1 MPLTLPQK
9 RTVNSSLTKISI
21 STMTQY
27 RIIDLDTDSIVAN
40 GIHTY
45 HDAQLTLAQYQLDYP
60 ECKFEIDTYIKH

>member
-40 GIHTY
+40 GIHTLPL
-45 HDAQLTLAQYQLDYP
+45 ATLTLEQYQLNYP
-60 ECKFEIDTYIKH
+60 TCRFEIDTYIKP

>member
-1 MPLTLPQK
+1 
-9 RTVNSSLTKISI
+9 
-21 STMTQY
+21 MTQY

>member
-9 RTVNSSLTKISI
+9 HTVNSSPIQISN

-40 GIHTY
+40 GIPTLPL
-45 HDAQLTLAQYQLDYP
+45 ATLTLEQYQLNYP
-60 ECKFEIDTYIKH
+60 TCRFEIETYNKP

>member
-40 GIHTY
+40 GIPTLPL
-45 HDAQLTLAQYQLDYP
+45 AQLTLEQYQLNYP
-60 ECKFEIDTYIKH
+60 TCRFEIDTYIKP